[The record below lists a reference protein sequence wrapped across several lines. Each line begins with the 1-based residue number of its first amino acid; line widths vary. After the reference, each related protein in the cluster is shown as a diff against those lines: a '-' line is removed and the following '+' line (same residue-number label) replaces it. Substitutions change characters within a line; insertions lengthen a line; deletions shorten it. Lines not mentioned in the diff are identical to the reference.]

1 MNFKNE
7 SFPFSRKKMSLFDS
21 RLADTD
27 IIDLSIGAPGPD
39 LLSRA
44 FELFTEMTNQA
55 QSKSNK
61 DQFALHF
68 QYGPNEGSQIF
79 LKALAD
85 FLSAQYGCPVST
97 ESLILT
103 CGATHGLHL
112 AVSTLL
118 QTTGT
123 GGVVFVE
130 NPTYFIA
137 LDIFQDL
144 KLKVVS
150 YERGDL
156 DDLAQ
161 KVRTEKSKIEH
172 QQKFWGLVYVVPS
185 FHNPTGLCLTE
196 QECKNMIGIVEEH
209 DLLMICDD
217 VYNLLWYSTEGK
229 EASKRLF
236 SYKKSAN
243 IISNGSFSK
252 VLAPGIRL
260 GWIES
265 NTVLVKSLKNTGVLS
280 SGGAVNN
287 VMSGLISQVLLN
299 GSLSKHLMFL
309 RKEYGLRMDS
319 FCNILEEKLPREFS
333 FDRPQGGYFIWIRGP
348 ITTFDVDTFM
358 RTSSAVRILPGHKAS
373 SSKYKTWSNAFRVS
387 IAYYD
392 ITTLVKS
399 ANLLCQSLK
408 EFEV

>member
-1 MNFKNE
+1 
-7 SFPFSRKKMSLFDS
+7 MSLFDN

-27 IIDLSIGAPGPD
+27 IIDFSIGAPGPD
-39 LLSRA
+39 LLSKA
-44 FELFTEMTNQA
+44 FELFTEMTKQA

-61 DQFALHF
+61 DQFERHF
-68 QYGPNEGSQIF
+68 QYGPSEGSQVF
-79 LKALAD
+79 LNALSN
-85 FLSAQYGCPVST
+85 FLSAQYDCPVST
-97 ESLILT
+97 QTLILT

-112 AVSTLL
+112 AASTLL
-118 QTTGT
+118 QTTAG

-150 YERGDL
+150 YERGDM

-161 KVRTEKSKIEH
+161 KVSTEKSKIEH
-172 QQKFWGLVYVVPS
+172 PQKFWGLIYTVPT

-196 QECKNMIGIVEEH
+196 LECKNLIDIVEDY

-217 VYNLLWYSTEGK
+217 VYNLLWYTTEGK
-229 EASKRLF
+229 AASKRLF
-236 SYKKSAN
+236 SYKNSAN

-252 VLAPGIRL
+252 ILAPGIRL

-265 NTVLVKSLKNTGVLS
+265 NPFLVNTLKNTGVLS

-287 VMSGLISQVLLN
+287 VMSGLITQALLN
-299 GSLSKHLMFL
+299 GPLARHLDFL
-309 RKEYGLRMDS
+309 RKEYGVRMELFS
-319 FCNILEEKLPREFS
+319 NILEENLPREFS
-333 FDRPQGGYFIWIRGP
+333 FDRPLGGYFIWIRGP
-348 ITTFDVDTFM
+348 TLTFDVDRFSKTI
-358 RTSSAVRILPGHKAS
+358 SAFRILQGHKAS
-373 SSKYKTWSNAFRVS
+373 SSKNKTWSNAFRVS

-392 ITTLVKS
+392 ITTLIKY